1 MTLKNILHC
10 PLKIFYFLK
19 LKINT
24 INNKIISNIRFVSIF
39 DILKQIKIEK
49 IINKETEY
57 PFIPSLMFIAFNSN
71 KNESIVK
78 KIDKLSNQKTPI
90 NSK

>member
-1 MTLKNILHC
+1 M
-10 PLKIFYFLK
+10 
-19 LKINT
+19 
-24 INNKIISNIRFVSIF
+24 INNKIIRNTRFVSIS

-57 PFIPSLMFIAFNSN
+57 PFIPSLMFKAFNSN

>member
-1 MTLKNILHC
+1 M
-10 PLKIFYFLK
+10 
-19 LKINT
+19 
-24 INNKIISNIRFVSIF
+24 V
-39 DILKQIKIEK
+39 IKIEK

-78 KIDKLSNQKTPI
+78 KIDKLSNPENTYKFKSEDKLSLEINLYLLQKLKLI
-90 NSK
+90 LKI

>member
-1 MTLKNILHC
+1 MTLKYTPVPKNIL
-10 PLKIFYFLK
+10 FFK

-49 IINKETEY
+49 IINKETDIHL
-57 PFIPSLMFIAFNSN
+57 FHHSCS
-71 KNESIVK
+71 
-78 KIDKLSNQKTPI
+78 
-90 NSK
+90 